1 MQDDANV
8 AERVRLERA
17 NGDALDFD
25 VLFGTE
31 GASAFN
37 IGSLLAESGLVTLDI
52 GFANTAS
59 CSSSITYIDGDAGI
73 VRYRGY
79 PVDQLAEHATFSDV
93 VHLLTAGEL
102 PTQGQV
108 GSLNAGIAEG
118 AELARGLHPV
128 FAALPADTHP
138 MAMLSAGVS
147 ALSGIS
153 PDAFDAFDD
162 SRADTATA
170 RLIGAFAILAALT
183 YKASQGGTLP
193 KSASAAPSYAGDFLA
208 NVFGSPGNAY
218 ASDPVIERALDVA
231 FILHADHEQNCSTSA
246 VRLAGSA
253 RASLLNS
260 VVAGI
265 SALSGPLHGGAN
277 QAVVEM
283 LEEIRG
289 TGGDVARFVGRVK
302 DRQSGAR
309 LMGFGH
315 RVYKSYDPRAAIIK
329 RTLDQVLSQLGKKD
343 DLLEIAIELESVALS
358 DDYFISRKLYPNVDF
373 YTGLLYRAI
382 GFPAN
387 MFTVLFAVG
396 RLPGWIA
403 HWRECVTDK
412 QTKIG
417 RPRQL
422 YTGPTARDVS
432 ATLGAGVN

>member
-1 MQDDANV
+1 MQDGVDGAD
-8 AERVRLERA
+8 RVRLKRA
-17 NGDALDFD
+17 NGDSVDFE
-25 VLFGTE
+25 VISGTE

-37 IGSLLAESGLVTLDI
+37 IGTLLAESGLVTLDI

-59 CSSSITYIDGDAGI
+59 CASNITYIDGDAGI

-79 PVDQLAEHATFSDV
+79 PVNQLAEHATFCDV
-93 VHLLTAGEL
+93 VHLLTTGEL
-102 PTQGQV
+102 PTQDQLA
-108 GSLNAGIAEG
+108 SLNAGMAEG
-118 AELARGLHPV
+118 TELARTLQPV
-128 FAALPADTHP
+128 FSAMPSNTHP

-147 ALSGIS
+147 ALSGVS
-153 PDAFDAFDD
+153 SDAFDAFDD
-162 SRADTATA
+162 SAAELATA
-170 RLIGAFAILAALT
+170 RLIGAFSILAALT
-183 YKASQGGTLP
+183 YKASSGGSLP
-193 KSASAAPSYAGDFLA
+193 RSTPSTSSYAGDFLG
-208 NVFGSPGNAY
+208 NLFGSPGDGY
-218 ASDPVIERALDVA
+218 ESDPVIERALDVA
-231 FILHADHEQNCSTSA
+231 FILHADHEQNCSTST

-253 RASLLNS
+253 RASLLSS

-283 LEEIRG
+283 LEDIKSG
-289 TGGDVARFVGRVK
+289 GGDVARFVGSVK
-302 DRQSGAR
+302 DRQSGTR

-329 RTLDQVLSQLGKKD
+329 KLLDQVLLQLGKKD
-343 DLLEIAIELESVALS
+343 DLLDIAIELESVALS
-358 DDYFISRKLYPNVDF
+358 DEYFISRKLYPNVDF

-412 QTKIG
+412 QNKIG

-422 YTGPTARDVS
+422 YVGPTER
-432 ATLGAGVN
+432 TYQPQ

>member
-1 MQDDANV
+1 MHDDIDA
-8 AERVRLERA
+8 ADWVRLQRG
-17 NGDALDFD
+17 NGNSFDFD
-25 VLFGTE
+25 VIPSTQ
-31 GASAFN
+31 GASAFD
-37 IGSLLAESGLVTLDI
+37 IGSLLASTGLVTLDI

-59 CSSSITYIDGDAGI
+59 CSSTITYIDGDAGI

-79 PVDQLAEHATFSDV
+79 PVDQLAAHITFVDV
-93 VHLLTAGEL
+93 AHLLTVGEL
-102 PTQGQV
+102 PTQEQV
-108 GSLNAGIAEG
+108 ARLNAGIAEG
-118 AELARGLHPV
+118 AELARAIEPV
-128 FAALPADTHP
+128 FSALPADTHP

-147 ALSGIS
+147 ALSGVS
-153 PDAFDAFDD
+153 LDAFDAFED

-170 RLIGAFAILAALT
+170 RLIGAFSILAALT
-183 YKASQGGTLP
+183 HRAASGDALP
-193 KSASAAPSYAGDFLA
+193 RSTSPTSSYAGDFLS
-208 NVFGSPGNAY
+208 NVFDSPGHTD

-265 SALSGPLHGGAN
+265 STLSGPLHGGAN

-283 LEEIRG
+283 LEDIRRSD
-289 TGGDVARFVGRVK
+289 GDVTRFVERVK
-302 DRQSGAR
+302 DRQSGSR

-329 RTLDQVLSQLGKKD
+329 KTLDQVLVQLGKKD
-343 DLLEIAIELESVALS
+343 DLLDIATELEAVALS
-358 DDYFISRKLYPNVDF
+358 DDYFTSRKLYPNVDF

-422 YTGPTARDVS
+422 YVGPTERAYQER
-432 ATLGAGVN
+432 